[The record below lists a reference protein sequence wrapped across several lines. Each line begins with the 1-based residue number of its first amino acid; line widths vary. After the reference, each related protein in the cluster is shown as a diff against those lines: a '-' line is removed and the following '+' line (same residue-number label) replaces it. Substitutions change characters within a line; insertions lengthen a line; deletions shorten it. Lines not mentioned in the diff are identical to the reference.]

1 MSRIKI
7 GAVDLGSTKVSALL
21 GEIDQSGLIHV
32 RGIGIAE
39 STGIRHGTVTEL
51 QGATQSLVKAV
62 ELAEDMAGESM
73 PPMVV
78 GISGDHIQGVAGDGG
93 ISFTP
98 DDPTVGH
105 DIVLEDV
112 ERALESAKA
121 VQLPLDKSLLHA
133 IPQDFQVDEHS
144 MVPNPV
150 GMVGF
155 RLRVQ
160 AHLVLG
166 AITSQ
171 TSLRRVVDLAGKKL
185 SGLVYTPLASS
196 YAVLSK
202 EEKELGCVLI
212 DIGGGT
218 CDTAFFING
227 AMCHS
232 WVFRFAGESLTR
244 DLAIVLKTSMQ
255 EAERLKL
262 DWGVA
267 DPHLLRDKDE
277 QLEVPDVNGAYVRH
291 YFRSYVASILHERL
305 SEILQHVARQ
315 ARAMGIHEQLA
326 AGAVITGGVAA
337 TPGLV
342 QLAQR
347 VLGMPVRVGH
357 PTNFL
362 GLKDLLA
369 RGEHAAGVGLLLHAA
384 SGHYSFDR
392 AQYPAVGMYDNLD
405 TTTHRKRRGFFKRLA
420 TSLGVL

>member
-1 MSRIKI
+1 MRS
-7 GAVDLGSTKVSALL
+7 V
-21 GEIDQSGLIHV
+21 
-32 RGIGIAE
+32 AE